1 MNRVDTGRP
10 VPSPQVNLTPLAVVN
25 VIAPR
30 RMNWFRKRRNNRSI
44 EAPMERAT
52 IILNTEHTLE
62 RSVPGMVNSNISM
75 MVPWN
80 YSLGVKAD
88 IQKCHTHADA
98 YRVRFHSRH

>member
-1 MNRVDTGRP
+1 
-10 VPSPQVNLTPLAVVN
+10 
-25 VIAPR
+25 
-30 RMNWFRKRRNNRSI
+30 
-44 EAPMERAT
+44 MERAT

-98 YRVRFHSRH
+98 YRVRFHSRHNRLKGDPVVSGLAEGGDSRSGECREC